1 MEVLVDRKADGRTLR
16 AASALIVARDAF
28 RLFQRLAD
36 VDCEGG
42 VDDAGRM
49 FAARGYGVGAVEGA
63 EVEGFAVDDGPVAVD
78 GVGGGEG
85 WEEEDEGL

>member
-1 MEVLVDRKADGRTLR
+1 MR
-16 AASALIVARDAF
+16 ATFALIVARDAF
-28 RLFQRLAD
+28 RLSQRLAD

-49 FAARGYGVGAVEGA
+49 FAAPGYGVGAVEGA
-63 EVEGFAVDDGPVAVD
+63 EVEGFAVDDGLVAGD